1 MKRKTAKILM
11 ALLSVLFLLN
21 ACKEETALTEQTV
34 ANGSFGGIAFDPM
47 IRTAETAA
55 AIPTASQTDSAPS
68 VSQSEE
74 TQSSSFDEAMTAPS
88 ESGTTSTER
97 GTEPTARTTESAP
110 SPTAT
115 TTAVQTTTTTT
126 AQTTT
131 TTTVQTTTTTT
142 TTTTA
147 TTTTVSETSETT
159 EKPVTTTESA
169 VQPTGAYAKNSYRA
183 VNYAEMKGVWI
194 SYLEISALLK
204 GKTEAQF
211 RQAAAQIYD
220 NCLSLGINT
229 VFVHARAFGDA
240 FYFSEL
246 FPFTKHIS
254 GSVGVK
260 TAYDP
265 YPILIDEAHKR
276 GISFHAWINP
286 LRLCGSGDLAAISS
300 DYPIKKWY
308 GDSALKGSYL
318 VEVGG
323 SWYLNPAYPE
333 TVRLVGD
340 GVREIVSRYDV
351 DGVHIDDYFYPT
363 TDASFDR
370 AAYAASDASSLSA
383 FRIGNC
389 NDLVREIYR
398 AVHECSDSAVF
409 GASTQG
415 NMSNNLNQL
424 YADTSAW
431 CKGGY
436 VDYFAPQIYYGFK
449 NSAQPFERCTD
460 EWNALV
466 SGTNT
471 QLCIGL
477 AVYKIGAEDQWAGDG
492 RYEWQNTD
500 TMLQRQIEYAKSCPN
515 YGGVALYSYNY
526 LFTDGYRTAAI
537 QKETD
542 HFKPLLANE

>member
-1 MKRKTAKILM
+1 MKRKKAKFLTG
-11 ALLSVLFLLN
+11 LLSILFLLN
-21 ACKEETALTEQTV
+21 ACKEEPALTEQTV

-47 IRTAETAA
+47 IQTAQISTVISSVTRADSELTEPYSGDPQPPASAETTSDSLSEAVTT
-55 AIPTASQTDSAPS
+55 PLESKTSSSQT
-68 VSQSEE
+68 
-74 TQSSSFDEAMTAPS
+74 TT
-88 ESGTTSTER
+88 GTTR
-97 GTEPTARTTESAP
+97 I
-110 SPTAT
+110 T
-115 TTAVQTTTTTT
+115 TTAAVQTTTTTT
-126 AQTTT
+126 AR
-131 TTTVQTTTTTT
+131 TTT

-147 TTTTVSETSETT
+147 AVQTAATTTATTAVSETMTASETP
-159 EKPVTTTESA
+159 KTTEAA
-169 VQPTGAYAKNSYRA
+169 VQPTGNYAKNSYRA
-183 VNYAEMKGVWI
+183 VNYSEMKGVWI

-204 GKTEAQF
+204 GKNEAEF
-211 RQAAAQIYD
+211 RQAAAQICE

-254 GSVGVK
+254 GSIGVK

-265 YPILIDEAHKR
+265 YPIFIDEAHKR

-286 LRLCGSGDLAAISS
+286 LRLCGSSDLAAVSS

-308 GDSALKGSYL
+308 EDNTLKGSYL

-323 SWYLNPAYPE
+323 IWYLNPAYSE

-370 AAYAASDASSLSA
+370 TAYAASDASSLSA
-383 FRIGNC
+383 FRINNC
-389 NDLVREIYR
+389 NNLVREIYR

-415 NMSNNLNQL
+415 SMSNNLNQL
-424 YADTSAW
+424 YADAQAW

-436 VDYFAPQIYYGFK
+436 VDYFAPQIYYGFQ

-477 AVYKIGAEDQWAGDG
+477 AVYKIGAEDQWAGEG
-492 RYEWQNTD
+492 KYEWQNTE
-500 TMLQRQIEYAKSCPN
+500 TMLQRQIEYAKSCKN
-515 YGGVALYSYNY
+515 YGGIALYSYNY

-537 QKETD
+537 QKEID
-542 HFKPLLANE
+542 HFKVLLTNE